1 MSMSISIIGLLQLP
15 ISDWTMAQTTRN
27 RRFVRKNIGESHT
40 VSSGIGV
47 LFEPSADAI
56 DFRSSRYRDVMFY
69 QSKLLYHGRPEGA
82 WRRYIINID
91 GENDRSDPV
100 VLVFCNFVFCI
111 YQRWA
116 LLCDIRRVCDYS
128 TIRGQVNDDVPRR
141 AQKIVY
147 ICTSYALYV

>member
-1 MSMSISIIGLLQLP
+1 
-15 ISDWTMAQTTRN
+15 MAQTTRN